1 MKRLLVV
8 SRCAL
13 SLGLVALAS
22 IAPAWAEPVFPVDNQ
37 AGLARSFALPEL
49 GAAEVRTP
57 GHPLWRLALDWS
69 NEFVV
74 KQNTNESLTED
85 GETQRYA
92 LYYARGL
99 GNGFELNAELPLLI
113 TGGGVLD
120 GIIQNWHD
128 FWGLPNG
135 GRQDAP
141 HDRYLFQYVRD
152 NRTLLKVDQ
161 GTAGLGDLELGAG
174 WQALPA
180 LALRAMVKLPTGDAG
195 KLTGGNAGGALWA
208 DYDPFKGS
216 ARWFG
221 FLSLGAS
228 YNARSEVLSAQQRRF
243 VGFGGGGAGFRI
255 FRPFALMAQLYGHTP
270 LYSGSE
276 IGALTRDGLQIAFGG
291 RYDFNARTQL
301 NLGFQEDLSVDTAPD
316 FSIHLDVTL
325 R

>member
-1 MKRLLVV
+1 MKRRSAL
-8 SRCAL
+8 SACAL
-13 SLGLVALAS
+13 AFIAHWCT
-22 IAPAWAEPVFPVDNQ
+22 APAWAEPVFAVHNE
-37 AGLARSFALPEL
+37 AALARSFALPAL
-49 GAAEVRTP
+49 GATQVRTP
-57 GHPLWRLALDWS
+57 SSALWRLALDWS

-74 KQNTNESLTED
+74 KQNASESLTED
-85 GETQRYA
+85 GETQRYS
-92 LYYARGL
+92 LYYARGFGAGL
-99 GNGFELNAELPLLI
+99 ELNAALPVLI

-141 HDRYLFQYVRD
+141 HDRYLFQYIR
-152 NRTLLKVDQ
+152 NHQTLLMVDQ
-161 GTAGLGDLELGAG
+161 GTVGLGDLELGAG
-174 WQALPA
+174 WQALGA

-208 DYDPFKGS
+208 DYDPFQGS

-221 FLSLGAS
+221 FVSLGAS
-228 YNARSEVLSAQQRRF
+228 YNAKGEVLTDQQRQF
-243 VGFGGGGAGFRI
+243 VGLVGAGAGFRL

-270 LYSGSE
+270 LYSGSA

-291 RYDFNARTQL
+291 RYDFGARTQV
-301 NLGFQEDLSVDTAPD
+301 NLGFQEDLSVNTSPD